1 MTRLVLVR
9 HAEPE
14 EDARGRCYGTLDV
27 GLSLQGMQH
36 ARQLAEALGSFAYEA
51 VYTSPRTRSVE
62 TARPVAAARG
72 LTPLVE
78 ADLREIDFGRLE
90 GRTYD
95 EIERSEPELFRAWME
110 TPTLVRFPEGE
121 SYDDLRVRA
130 ERVLDEIRARHSCA
144 VVVTH
149 GGVVR
154 AGLAAWLRMPGEA
167 IFRLDQRYCGITIVD
182 WLEGT
187 PIVRLV
193 NARVSGGA
201 LAPSMTD

>member
-1 MTRLVLVR
+1 VTRLVLVR

-14 EDARGRCYGTLDV
+14 EEVRGRCYGTLDV

-72 LTPLVE
+72 LTPVVE

-110 TPTLVRFPEGE
+110 TPTRVRFPAGE
-121 SYDDLRVRA
+121 SYDDLAARVVPA
-130 ERVLDEIRARHSCA
+130 LEEIRACHPCA
-144 VVVTH
+144 AVVTH

-167 IFRLDQRYCGITIVD
+167 IFRLDQSYCGVTIVD
-182 WLEGT
+182 WLEDT

-201 LAPSMTD
+201 PAPFMTD

>member
-1 MTRLVLVR
+1 MTTRLVLVR

-14 EDARGRCYGTLDV
+14 DDARGRCYGTLDV
-27 GLSLQGMQH
+27 GLSPQGEEH
-36 ARQLAEALGSFAYEA
+36 ALRLAEALASLAYEV
-51 VYTSPRTRSVE
+51 VYTSPRVRSVK

-72 LTPLVE
+72 LTPVVE
-78 ADLREIDFGRLE
+78 TDLREIDFGRLE
-90 GRTYD
+90 GRTYE

-110 TPTLVRFPEGE
+110 RPTRVRFPEGE

-182 WLEGT
+182 WLDGT
-187 PIVRLV
+187 PIVRLL
-193 NARVSGGA
+193 NGA
-201 LAPSMTD
+201 WP